1 MSLLK
6 TRVATLARRAANR
19 RNAQKSTGPQT
30 ARGKAWS
37 CRNHL
42 KTGGDSPQYRN
53 FLHTLMNAPPGRM
66 GLVAE
71 ALLRAQE
78 VRHPLFVQMAELAVR
93 TEADLC
99 REARLRW

>member
-1 MSLLK
+1 
-6 TRVATLARRAANR
+6 
-19 RNAQKSTGPQT
+19 
-30 ARGKAWS
+30 
-37 CRNHL
+37 
-42 KTGGDSPQYRN
+42 
-53 FLHTLMNAPPGRM
+53 M